1 VLHASTVP
9 AIPVLWT
16 PRQLDAIE
24 LRFPTEEAR
33 ALVAEIRRLN
43 VIAVRAGDLVRALD
57 GHSLAQTP
65 KLLLV
70 ALVERLEMQA
80 TGEGKGVETEVQRC
94 GHHIVDYC
102 DAGGGALRGF
112 IWQLDTGRALEE
124 RTFADF
130 SVRP

>member
-1 VLHASTVP
+1 MLHASTVP

-24 LRFPTEEAR
+24 RRFPTEEAR

-80 TGEGKGVETEVQRC
+80 TGRGKG
-94 GHHIVDYC
+94 
-102 DAGGGALRGF
+102 GG
-112 IWQLDTGRALEE
+112 D
-124 RTFADF
+124 
-130 SVRP
+130 